1 MDLRES
7 LAILIAGLAG
17 TLVLHWLIRRLL
29 TKESRY
35 ARFERRCAEVCRR
48 AQRRKA

>member
-17 TLVLHWLIRRLL
+17 MLVLHWLIRRLL

-35 ARFERRCAEVCRR
+35 ARFERRCSEVRR
-48 AQRRKA
+48 AARRKG